1 MTQRELPTVTGAP
14 DLRRAREIAREI
26 INLPESAGEEEVRQ
40 RTRELLGRLFPLLT
54 YPEIATQ
61 RNAGDGYADVV
72 CRNLVVETKARGKM
86 DEPRLQPDGSS
97 ETPKE
102 QLTRYLAAITR
113 TPEMFYTPDG
123 GWRGLITD
131 GLRWDFYAFDPSAYV
146 GERLRFEESQALTSE
161 THIDGLLI
169 NLIGL
174 VDNKSKI
181 APPVNDAT
189 WANTRVKGFV
199 DLATSVSSE
208 ASFEM
213 KLRLWRDMLQGAF
226 ITSPSDADA
235 EVKLFASHTMLVLIS
250 RTVSAIV
257 GATPSSNE
265 DTYTRN
271 SALAEGFASWLID
284 VGGEEGDRLINAL
297 VEDVNRYEWRRSER
311 DNLKDLYH
319 SLIPREVR
327 HDFGEY
333 YTPDWLARAVC
344 EEVLDEEWRQQ
355 VVEEAVVGTL
365 TGPAVLDPSCGSG
378 TFLYHASQLLME
390 TAEAHPELADKP
402 AAQVEVVN
410 MLVAGMDLHPV
421 AVELAK
427 TTKALAFA
435 GKAGGRIPDDEPN
448 VFLGDSLQWSLKSDV
463 DMVANLV
470 EVPTGDDDPILL
482 PRSLVMSDR
491 FTQLLGHMF
500 DRAAAPADPHVEDNL
515 LAVLQLNLEFER
527 QAVLKEFRRFQ
538 RYIQTGRNHVWRW
551 FVSNLVQPLR
561 LGQTPM
567 TRLVGNP
574 PWVVYNKISTDR
586 QERLRDHAHDRHLWA
601 GGKLAPHNDL
611 AATFVATCVDEY
623 LAGGGRFG
631 FVMPYA
637 TLKARQWEPFRTGN
651 WSSCRTDSPTNVDL
665 SGPAW
670 DMTGVN
676 APPFSH
682 ANSSV
687 TFGTKLNGD
696 MGRQSA
702 VPMRSIMRVSGDGVE
717 PSMGWSEVKPKA
729 KFTPAPQWPSE
740 ASEEYASRFRQGATL
755 VPQSLVLFDSDDSE
769 EGLRGN
775 LNFITRNAKRPWDTL
790 QGPGT
795 VESRFVLPAVFSK
808 HIVPFG
814 TTGHHNLIAPVI
826 EDRLVADGLPEGH
839 DARFFREYWANAD
852 MRYQHT
858 RRPRSAPTLQ
868 SQIDYQG
875 KLSARLARLRMPCV
889 VYNRSGSWL
898 SSAVVAAGNVVDST
912 LYWFSSNDRNELHF
926 LSAVFN
932 APALAIFLKEV
943 GRKSDRDFH
952 TGPIQSLPI
961 PAYDASDSLHQ
972 VLATA
977 SRRAHT
983 RVSKLTN
990 PSRVSVLADRYVKRH
1005 LSRIDEAV
1013 RELFPDYCT
1022 DPD

>member
-1 MTQRELPTVTGAP
+1 MTQRELPTVTGTP

-86 DEPRLQPDGSS
+86 DEPRTQSDGSS

-102 QLTRYLAAITR
+102 QLARYLAAITR
-113 TPEMFYTPDG
+113 TPEMFYTPKG

-131 GLRWDFYAFDPSAYV
+131 GLRWDFYAFDPAASTS
-146 GERLRFEESQALTSE
+146 ESLRFEESQPLTSE
-161 THIDGLLI
+161 TDVDGLLI

-174 VDNKSKI
+174 VDNTSKI
-181 APPVNDAT
+181 APPVNDST
-189 WANTRVKGFV
+189 WSNARVKGFV
-199 DLATSVSSE
+199 DLATSVSSA

-226 ITSPSDADA
+226 ITSPSDEDA
-235 EVKLFASHTMLVLIS
+235 EVKLFASHTMLVLVS
-250 RTVSAIV
+250 RIVSAIV
-257 GATPSSNE
+257 GAKPLSNE
-265 DTYTRN
+265 DAYARN

-284 VGGEEGDRLINAL
+284 VGGDEGDRLISTL
-297 VEDVNRYEWRRSER
+297 VDEVNRYEWRRSER

-319 SLIPREVR
+319 SVIPREVR

-344 EEVLDEEWRQQ
+344 EEVLDEEWRRQ
-355 VVEEAVVGTL
+355 VVEDAVVGTL
-365 TGPAVLDPSCGSG
+365 SGPAVLDPSCGSG

-390 TAEAHPELADKP
+390 TAEAHPELVDKP

-435 GKAGGRIPDDEPN
+435 GKARVRIPDDEPN

-470 EVPTGDDDPILL
+470 EVPTGGDDPIQL

-491 FTQLLGHMF
+491 FTQLLGQMF
-500 DRAAAPADPHVEDNL
+500 DRAATPTDPHVEDNL
-515 LAVLQLNLEFER
+515 LAVLDLKSDFER
-527 QAVLKEFRRFQ
+527 QTVLREFRRFQ
-538 RYIQTGRNHVWRW
+538 KYIQTGRNHVWRW
-551 FVSNLVQPLR
+551 FISNLVQPLR

-574 PWVVYNKISTDR
+574 PWVVYNKISADR
-586 QERLRDHAHDRHLWA
+586 QQRLRDHAQVRNLWA
-601 GGKLAPHNDL
+601 PAKLAPHNDI

-637 TLKARQWEPFRTGN
+637 ALKARQWEPFRTGR
-651 WSSCRTDSPTNVDL
+651 WSSCRTDSQTNADL

-676 APPFSH
+676 APPFAH

-687 TFGTKLNGD
+687 IFGTKSNGD
-696 MGRQSA
+696 RGRQSA
-702 VPMRSIMRVSGDGVE
+702 VPMRSIIRVSGDGIE
-717 PSMGWSEVKPKA
+717 PSMAWSEVKPITT
-729 KFTPAPQWPSE
+729 FTRSVQWPNEPSD
-740 ASEEYASRFRQGATL
+740 EYARRFRQGATL
-755 VPQSLVLFDSDDSE
+755 VPQSLVLFDSDDSD
-769 EGLRGN
+769 EGLRGTV
-775 LNFITRNAKRPWDTL
+775 NFTTRSAKHPWNSL
-790 QGPGT
+790 QGQGV
-795 VESRFVLPAVFSK
+795 VESRFVLPAIFSK
-808 HIVPFG
+808 HVVPFG
-814 TTGHHNLIAPVI
+814 TTGFHNLIAPVV
-826 EDRLVADGLPEGH
+826 EGELVNDGLPSGRV
-839 DARFFREYWANAD
+839 ARHFREYWSNAD
-852 MRYQHT
+852 RRYQET

-875 KLSARLARLRMPCV
+875 KLSARLARLSVPCV

-898 SSAVVAAGNVVDST
+898 SSAVIPAGNVVDST
-912 LYWFSSNDRNELHF
+912 LYWFSSNDRDELHF

-932 APALAIFLKEV
+932 APALSMFFKEV

-961 PAYDASDSLHQ
+961 PAFDASDTLHQ
-972 VLATA
+972 ALATA

-983 RVSKLTN
+983 RVAKLSN
-990 PSRVSVLADRYVKRH
+990 PSRVSVLADTYVKRH
-1005 LSRIDEAV
+1005 LLHIDETV
-1013 RELFPDYCT
+1013 RELFPDYCAPT
-1022 DPD
+1022 P